1 MLLAGP
7 TLGSNPWCDSGS
19 IRVRFGEDWRT
30 SWPMTRPT
38 TRDLLARNQPPQCGP
53 RGVREPG
60 SVRGIF
66 AEQNPNI
73 KGNRRSGE
81 FVARLVI
88 EKVYRMKLRRN
99 SKIQPDLFA
108 LLAVSVWLS
117 ACGWIGAA
125 RAGEPVEDFLNFRR
139 TGSASAQLE
148 TSVTRF
154 RHPQSQQLVS
164 LVAAVHIAE
173 AGYYQQIQEQLDR
186 HDLVL
191 YEMVGGPA
199 PGSPEAA
206 AELQPHDRD
215 DEGSRLQFISTLQ
228 KGMQDLL
235 QLEHQMDQIDY
246 TRGNL
251 RHADLTS
258 RAFSLALQVHGLFD
272 IDPNALMKGLA
283 PAMLDGFGLQAALST
298 QDDQTVNRVRWVMAQ
313 TLSKSAN
320 QMAMLG
326 VSDIEKPEDLILGI
340 RNDQLWKVLQR
351 SVPERWRRIAIF
363 YGAAHL
369 PDIRRRLLEQGW
381 VQIEAVWIPA
391 WKIPAGDPIP
401 FIDIER
407 RARL

>member
-1 MLLAGP
+1 
-7 TLGSNPWCDSGS
+7 
-19 IRVRFGEDWRT
+19 
-30 SWPMTRPT
+30 MTRPT
-38 TRDLLARNQPPQCGP
+38 TRDLLARIQPPQCGS
-53 RGVREPG
+53 RGVREAG

-73 KGNRRSGE
+73 KGKRRTGVI
-81 FVARLVI
+81 VAKQVI
-88 EKVYRMKLRRN
+88 ETVYTMKLRPN
-99 SKIQPDLFA
+99 SKIHPKLFA
-108 LLAVSVWLS
+108 LLAVFAWLS
-117 ACGWIGAA
+117 TCGGIEAA
-125 RAGEPVEDFLNFRR
+125 RAGDPVEDFLSFRR

-164 LVAAVHIAE
+164 LVAAVHIGE

-199 PGSPEAA
+199 PGSPEAPG
-206 AELQPHDRD
+206 ERQQQDGD
-215 DEGSRLQFISTLQ
+215 DEGNRLQFISTLQ
-228 KGMQDLL
+228 KGMQELL
-235 QLEHQMDQIDY
+235 QLEHQMEQIDY

-258 RAFSLALQVHGLFD
+258 PAFRLALEVHGLFD
-272 IDPNALMKGLA
+272 IDPNALMKGFA

-298 QDDQTVNRVRWVMAQ
+298 QDDHTVNRVRWVMAQ
-313 TLSKSAN
+313 MLSKSVH

-326 VSDIEKPEDLILGI
+326 VGDIEKPEDLILGI

-381 VQIEAVWIPA
+381 VQVEALWIPA
-391 WKIPAGDPIP
+391 WKIPAADPIP
-401 FIDIER
+401 FIHIER